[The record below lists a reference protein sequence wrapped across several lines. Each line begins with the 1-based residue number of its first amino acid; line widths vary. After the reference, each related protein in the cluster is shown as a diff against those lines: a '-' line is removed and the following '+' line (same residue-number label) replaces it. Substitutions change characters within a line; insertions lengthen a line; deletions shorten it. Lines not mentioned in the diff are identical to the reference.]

1 MTTAL
6 HGITWNHTRGFVPLV
21 ATAQRFEELHPK
33 INITW
38 EKRSL
43 QSFGDDSLHALAER
57 FDLLVIDHPSV
68 GEAVDFL
75 CPLDSYLCP
84 DFLTTLGFSSAGA
97 SQESYVWQGRHWALA
112 IDAAAPV
119 SSWRPDLLDQMRL
132 TVPETWSE
140 VLELAK
146 AGLVAVP
153 LAPIDALM
161 AFYMFCCAAG
171 EAPFSQPGCVAVEQ
185 VQVDALGCLADLA
198 QHCGEECLSRNPIAT
213 YEAMTSADHLA
224 YCPFA
229 YGYSNYARPGYATHV
244 LRFGPLVAM
253 PDGPRLRSTLGGAGL
268 AVSSR
273 SRHAAVAA
281 EYAGFVAAAE
291 CQRGL
296 YFTSG
301 GQPGHRAAWEDPAVN
316 AACGDFFMNTLS
328 VLDQAYLRPR
338 FPGYLPFQGDAAQ
351 LVHRFL
357 RAGANPLQVC
367 RELNQ
372 LYTHVK
378 Q

>member
-1 MTTAL
+1 MTTVL

-21 ATAQRFEELHPK
+21 AAAQRFEELHPE

-43 QSFGDDSLHALAER
+43 QSFGDDSLHTLADR
-57 FDLLVIDHPSV
+57 FDLLVIDHPSI
-68 GEAVDFL
+68 GEAADFL
-75 CPLDSYLCP
+75 CPLDIYLCK
-84 DFLTTLGFSSAGA
+84 DFLTAQAFNSVGA
-97 SQESYVWQGRHWALA
+97 SQESYIWQGRPWALA

-119 SSWRPDLLDQMRL
+119 SSWRSDLLDEMHL
-132 TVPETWSE
+132 AVPETWSE

-146 AGLVAVP
+146 AGLVTAP

-171 EAPFSQPGCVAVEQ
+171 EAPFSQPGYVAAEQ
-185 VQVDALGCLADLA
+185 VQVEALGCLAELA

-213 YEAMTSADHLA
+213 YEAMTSGDHLA

-229 YGYSNYARPGYATHV
+229 YGYSNYARPGYAARV
-244 LRFGPLVAM
+244 LRFGPLAAM
-253 PDGPRLRSTLGGAGL
+253 PDGRRLRSTLGGAGL
-268 AVSSR
+268 AISGR

-301 GQPGHRAAWEDPAVN
+301 GQPGHRTAWEDPAVN

-328 VLDQAYLRPR
+328 VMEQAYVRPR

-351 LVHRFL
+351 LVHGFL
-357 RAGANPLQVC
+357 RTGANPRQVC
-367 RELNQ
+367 RELSQ